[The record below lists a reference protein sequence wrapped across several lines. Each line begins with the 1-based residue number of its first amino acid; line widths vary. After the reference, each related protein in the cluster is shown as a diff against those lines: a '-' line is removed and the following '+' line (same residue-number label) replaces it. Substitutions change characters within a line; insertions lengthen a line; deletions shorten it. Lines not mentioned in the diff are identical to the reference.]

1 MRRRLLVASPL
12 LALLCLAFGAVSAFA
27 AGPAPVTDLR
37 AQKSGT
43 SVILAWTHSDGSADH
58 YEVWWSDSPYAAIGD
73 AGMVKIADVTPVAPG
88 TVTYTDTA
96 SGVGNTAV
104 NSFYAVRGV
113 TAGGETSALSNR
125 AGEFDFALQSGNP

>member
-12 LALLCLAFGAVSAFA
+12 LALLCLVFCAVSASA

-43 SVILAWTHSDGSADH
+43 SVILTWTHSDASADH

-73 AGMVKIADVTPVAPG
+73 AGMVKIVEVTPTAPG
-88 TVTYTDTA
+88 TEQRGYTWEVESDA
-96 SGVGNTAV
+96 MAWETAV
-104 NSFYAVRGV
+104 DGLRTVQRQLSDLRG
-113 TAGGETSALSNR
+113 
-125 AGEFDFALQSGNP
+125 